1 MRDMRLT
8 QGFAVFV
15 ALITGALAVCAAV
28 LGPSAVA
35 LMLPVAISMAWV
47 VAMGSV
53 AGQDLRSDRQ
63 RISELRREVDELR
76 RAMRPEQDAAA
87 P

>member
-8 QGFAVFV
+8 QGFAMSV
-15 ALITGALAVCAAV
+15 ALITVALAVYADVVGPTAAEF
-28 LGPSAVA
+28 
-35 LMLPVAISMAWV
+35 MLPVAISMVWV

-53 AGQDLRSDRQ
+53 AGRDLRSDRQ

>member
-8 QGFAVFV
+8 QGFAVLV
-15 ALITGALAVCAAV
+15 ALITGALAVFAAV

-35 LMLPVAISMAWV
+35 FMLPVAISMAWV

-53 AGQDLRSDRQ
+53 AGRDLRSDRQ
-63 RISELRREVDELR
+63 RISELRREVDQLR
-76 RAMRPEQDAAA
+76 QAMRPEQDAAS
-87 P
+87 